1 MVTGHSRPA
10 VADGKAAA
18 GCRVEDHRKRML
30 KPYIVYFKFKIPGD
44 KTEGAVKQFRVYA
57 NNLDEAKRLAV
68 RHANY
73 PNVEVLTV
81 KPA

>member
-1 MVTGHSRPA
+1 
-10 VADGKAAA
+10 
-18 GCRVEDHRKRML
+18 ML